1 MDLNLRHIQYVNTT
15 SLVNKYKYKYKY
27 YKSCQQSKK
36 SHLRPSSDQKL
47 SHSQVVYGTRI
58 QVDDVVDDVSVS
70 VDVSV
75 DVEDVDDDD
84 VDDDDDSDYDGDSDD
99 DSDDDGDDA
108 AVDVDNLCKR
118 PRAEGST
125 CQRRRRRRERCG

>member
-1 MDLNLRHIQYVNTT
+1 MQKLQVWST
-15 SLVNKYKYKYKY
+15 KQ
-27 YKSCQQSKK
+27 KSN
-36 SHLRPSSDQKL
+36 LRPSSDQKL

-58 QVDDVVDDVSVS
+58 QVDEVNVS
-70 VDVSV
+70 VDVVDV

-99 DSDDDGDDA
+99 DDDDA

-125 CQRRRRRRERCG
+125 CQRRRRRRGRYG